1 MQWVQG
7 VMVRCVCTDGA
18 GAVLVLLMVLSEAV
32 PPVTVALPGVARGA
46 AAGLKVRRAADG
58 ANAAAD
64 GSGGVLRLRNV
75 ASEGRRRFRGHERRC
90 VGVPVLQG
98 LQGRGRLR
106 EGLKAKFRGYCR
118 R

>member
-1 MQWVQG
+1 MVQWVQG
-7 VMVRCVCTDGA
+7 VMVRGVCTDGA

-75 ASEGRRRFRGHERRC
+75 ASEGRRQHRC

>member
-1 MQWVQG
+1 
-7 VMVRCVCTDGA
+7 MVRCVCTDGA

-75 ASEGRRRFRGHERRC
+75 ASEEGGGNTVASVCPCYRGCRDVEDC
-90 VGVPVLQG
+90 AKPLKQNFADTVDAEL
-98 LQGRGRLR
+98 LR
-106 EGLKAKFRGYCR
+106 V
-118 R
+118 

>member
-7 VMVRCVCTDGA
+7 VMVRGVCTDGA

-75 ASEGRRRFRGHERRC
+75 AMASEGRRQHRC

-106 EGLKAKFRGYCR
+106 G
-118 R
+118 

>member
-7 VMVRCVCTDGA
+7 VMVRGVCTDGA

-75 ASEGRRRFRGHERRC
+75 GEGRQHRC

-98 LQGRGRLR
+98 LQGINTARGAESKTCFSDR
-106 EGLKAKFRGYCR
+106 A
-118 R
+118 

>member
-7 VMVRCVCTDGA
+7 VMVRGVCTDGA

-75 ASEGRRRFRGHERRC
+75 GEGWRQHRC

-98 LQGRGRLR
+98 LQGRVRLR
-106 EGLKAKFRGYCR
+106 EAPLKAKFRGYCR

>member
-75 ASEGRRRFRGHERRC
+75 ASEGRRRFR
-90 VGVPVLQG
+90 VTSGVASVSPCY
-98 LQGRGRLR
+98 RG
-106 EGLKAKFRGYCR
+106 CR
-118 R
+118 DVEDCAGAESKISR